1 MANKYWV
8 GDGGNWNDPDHW
20 SLISGGA
27 GGAVIPTAYDD
38 AIINENS
45 FTRDGQIVLLSD
57 ACYCKTFNCST
68 INYSVEFNF
77 IDFAFLNIFG
87 DITLSSNVSFSYP
100 VLTNNDIIN
109 QKFTFGIKIYDE
121 CNILSSGIKMPPIK
135 QYVYIENEGGD
146 DGGDV

>member
-1 MANKYWV
+1 MTTKYWV
-8 GDGGNWNDPDHW
+8 GNGGNWSDTAHW
-20 SLISGGA
+20 SLESGGV
-27 GGAVIPTAYDD
+27 GGEQIPTKDELVIFD
-38 AIINENS
+38 ENS
-45 FTRDGQIVLLSD
+45 FTEDGQIVLLSD
-57 ACYCKTFNCST
+57 ACYCKTFNCSS
-68 INYSVEFNF
+68 INYSMEFNF